1 MFWMNRKGSAL
12 IWVVSILMIF
22 VILVTGI
29 LVLVGSSHRNAMYNN
44 HKQQAYFT
52 AKSAADAVAYVIRF
66 NGAEEYENAAANL
79 IPTPAGVT
87 WTNYSIRNLMAYDL
101 GQATIEVKREDANT
115 IIIRATA
122 TYMGV
127 EDRVSLY
134 LYGESYEEAEVWE
147 IWKYEN

>member
-1 MFWMNRKGSAL
+1 
-12 IWVVSILMIF
+12 
-22 VILVTGI
+22 
-29 LVLVGSSHRNAMYNN
+29 
-44 HKQQAYFT
+44 
-52 AKSAADAVAYVIRF
+52 
-66 NGAEEYENAAANL
+66 
-79 IPTPAGVT
+79 
-87 WTNYSIRNLMAYDL
+87 MAYDL
-101 GQATIEVKREDANT
+101 GQAAIEVKREDANT

>member
-1 MFWMNRKGSAL
+1 MFWMNRRGSAL

-52 AKSAADAVAYVIRF
+52 AKSAVDAVAYVIRY
-66 NGAEEYENAAANL
+66 NGAYENGAVNM

-101 GQATIEVKREDANT
+101 GQAAIEVKREDADT

>member
-1 MFWMNRKGSAL
+1 MFWMNRRGSAL

-29 LVLVGSSHRNAMYNN
+29 LVLVGNSHRNAMYNN

-52 AKSAADAVAYVIRF
+52 AKSAVDAVAYVIRF
-66 NGAEEYENAAANL
+66 NEGYENSAVNM

-87 WTNYSIRNLMAYDL
+87 WTNYSIRNLMAYEL
-101 GQATIEVKREDANT
+101 GQATIEVKREDTST

-127 EDRVSLY
+127 ADRVSLY